1 MQFFVNVSLKA
12 LFRMSQTNSLQ
23 MLNACQPPSSKRTT
37 RVHAGEGVLLTGV
50 HYIFGQVSRMTNKTQ
65 AVLQHG
71 KGPLLFILRHDKIH
85 Y

>member
-1 MQFFVNVSLKA
+1 MHTNPQALKG
-12 LFRMSQTNSLQ
+12 LL
-23 MLNACQPPSSKRTT
+23 
-37 RVHAGEGVLLTGV
+37 RVHAEEGVLLTGV